1 MLPIGIKQNVL
12 TRTHRGHNRRVSV
25 GKFSD
30 NSCVLTFKI
39 LDGDVSPRTLHF
51 VNHGMITTKLHLTQ
65 EAAEMLIDLL
75 IKTYYSPKTT

>member
-1 MLPIGIKQNVL
+1 MLSIGTKEYIT
-12 TRTHRGHNRRVSV
+12 TRTHKRHNKRVSV

-30 NSCVLTFKI
+30 NSCILTFKI
-39 LDGDVSPRTLHF
+39 IDRDNSPRIMHSI
-51 VNHGMITTKLHLTQ
+51 NHGMITTKLRLTQ